1 MDPAYIT
8 PFIAAVQNVFATM
21 MQLQVT
27 INDPTIK
34 QSPLAS
40 YDVSGVIGLSGDAIG
55 SVVLS
60 MPYSTAA
67 RVVQLFT
74 GTDIAINHPDFADAV
89 GELIN
94 MISGNAKA
102 GFPKGKNSISTPTV
116 IVGQQHT
123 VAMPKDTPCIV
134 IPCSCDCGEFAV
146 EVAIKPKAAEAAQT
160 ASQPAAAR
168 A

>member
-8 PFIAAVQNVFATM
+8 PFIAAVQNVFSTM
-21 MQLQVT
+21 MQLSVT
-27 INDPTIK
+27 INEPQIK
-34 QSPLAS
+34 ASPLAS
-40 YDVSGVIGLSGDAIG
+40 YDVSGVIGLSGDAVG
-55 SVVLS
+55 AVVLS
-60 MPYSTAA
+60 MPSNTAA
-67 RVVQLFT
+67 RIVQLFT
-74 GTDIAINHPDFADAV
+74 GTAMAPNHPDFADAI

-134 IPCSCDCGEFAV
+134 IPCVCDCGEFAV
-146 EVAIKPKAAEAAQT
+146 EVAIRAKTAEAA
-160 ASQPAAAR
+160 AAA
-168 A
+168 AAAANA

>member
-8 PFIAAVQNVFATM
+8 PFIAAVQNVFSTM

-60 MPYSTAA
+60 MPYATAA

-74 GTDIAINHPDFADAV
+74 GTEVAPNHPDFADAV

-146 EVAIKPKAAEAAQT
+146 EVAIKSKATEAAAVQT
-160 ASQPAAAR
+160 AAAR